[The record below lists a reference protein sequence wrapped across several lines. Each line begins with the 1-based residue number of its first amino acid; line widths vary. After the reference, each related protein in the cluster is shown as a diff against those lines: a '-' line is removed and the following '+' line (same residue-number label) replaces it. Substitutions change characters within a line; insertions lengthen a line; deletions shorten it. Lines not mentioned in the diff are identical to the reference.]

1 MQSGQGHRMIAA
13 EARDGAPAGAV
24 KPLTGG
30 ALASVALSEA
40 RTGAQTYSA
49 SVEPLRLLAG
59 GVIFGD
65 GLAVILASAIAHML
79 RYGDWSVPIAMSS
92 TTLLAAALTLEFMRG
107 SGAYSRHLMDGM
119 PAQLGRALRN
129 WSVVFALL
137 LAFVYVTKTSDAFS
151 RAWVSAWYVG
161 ALVGF
166 ACVRVVTL
174 LQVERWRR
182 CGRLARMVAVIDMG
196 GNGEALARQI
206 LHSGGADTHLL
217 GVFSAQSDQSSGID
231 DLIRLTRLFRVD
243 DIIVAAMG
251 CDESE
256 IGTVVRK
263 LGTIPTNVH
272 LCTSFLQPAFPRQ
285 EPRLLF
291 GSPVLTICR
300 RPMTGWGRVVKR
312 AEDLVLGVLLLFLFL
327 PLMLAVAAA
336 IKFESAGPILFRQN
350 RLGFNNNTFEIL
362 KFRTM
367 FHVPGPELDVPQA
380 RRNDPRVTRVGRF
393 LRRTSLDELPQL
405 LNVLKGSMSLVG
417 PRPHA
422 VPHNDQYSALIG
434 GYLGRHR
441 VQPGITGW
449 AQVKGLRG
457 ETDALEK
464 MQRRIDYDLAYI
476 ENWSL
481 LLDLKILLMTV
492 ALCFTSRNAY

>member
-1 MQSGQGHRMIAA
+1 MTAA
-13 EARDGAPAGAV
+13 EARDEPPIADIDPVA
-24 KPLTGG
+24 GG
-30 ALASVALSEA
+30 AFASMAWSEA
-40 RTGAQTYSA
+40 HTGARTYSA

-59 GVIFGD
+59 GIVFGD
-65 GLAVILASAIAHML
+65 ALAVILPSIMAHML
-79 RYGDWSVPIAMSS
+79 RYWDWTIPIGISS
-92 TTLLAAALTLEFMRG
+92 TTLLAAALMLELMRG
-107 SGAYSRHLMDGM
+107 SGAYSGRIMDGL
-119 PAQLGRALRN
+119 AVQLGRALRN

-137 LAFVYVTKTSDAFS
+137 LALGYVTKTSEGFS
-151 RAWVSAWYVG
+151 RAWAFAWFVG
-161 ALVGF
+161 ALAGF
-166 ACVRVVTL
+166 GLVRVVAL

-196 GNGEALARQI
+196 GNGDTLARQI
-206 LHSGGADTHLL
+206 VETGGADTHLL
-217 GVFSAQSDQSSGID
+217 GVFSAQGDRSDGID

-251 CDESE
+251 GDESE

-263 LGTIPTNVH
+263 LGTVPTNVH
-272 LCTSFLQPAFPRQ
+272 LCTSFLQAAFPRQ

-291 GSPVLTICR
+291 GSPVLTIFR
-300 RPMTGWGRVVKR
+300 RPLTGWGIVVKR
-312 AEDLVLGVLLLFLFL
+312 AEDVALGILLLLLFL
-327 PLMLAVAAA
+327 PLMLAIAAA
-336 IKFESAGPILFRQN
+336 IKFDSAGPVLFRQK
-350 RLGFNNNTFEIL
+350 RLGFNNNAFEIL

-367 FHVPGPELDVPQA
+367 VHVPGPELEVPQA
-380 RRNDPRVTRVGRF
+380 QRNDPRVTRVGRF

-405 LNVLKGSMSLVG
+405 LNVLQGNMSLVG

-422 VPHNDQYSALIG
+422 LAHNDQYAALIG

-449 AQVKGLRG
+449 AQVNGLRG
-457 ETDALEK
+457 ETDTLEK

-481 LLDLKILLMTV
+481 LLDLKILVRTV
-492 ALCFTSRNAY
+492 LFCFSSRNAY

>member
-1 MQSGQGHRMIAA
+1 MIAA
-13 EARDGAPAGAV
+13 GARDKSAIGEIDP
-24 KPLTGG
+24 PIGG
-30 ALASVALSEA
+30 KFASVAWNEA
-40 RTGAQTYSA
+40 RTDIPTYSA

-59 GVIFGD
+59 GVILGD
-65 GLAVILASAIAHML
+65 GLAVVLASVVAHML
-79 RYGDWSVPIAMSS
+79 RYSEWSVPIGVSS
-92 TTLLAAALTLEFMRG
+92 TTLLAAALMLEVMRG
-107 SGAYSRHLMDGM
+107 SGAYSRHITEGM
-119 PAQLGRALRN
+119 AAQLVRVLRN

-137 LAFVYVTKTSDAFS
+137 LALGYVTKTSEVFS
-151 RAWVSAWYVG
+151 RVWASAWYMG
-161 ALVGF
+161 ALGGF
-166 ACVRVVTL
+166 GLVRIVAL

-196 GNGEALARQI
+196 GNGDALARQI
-206 LHSGGADTHLL
+206 ADTGGTDTHLL
-217 GVFSAQSDQSSGID
+217 GVFSAKSDRSGGID

-243 DIIVAAMG
+243 DIIVDAMG
-251 CDESE
+251 GEETE

-272 LCTSFLQPAFPRQ
+272 LCTSYLQAAFPRQ

-291 GSPVLTICR
+291 GSPVLTIYR
-300 RPMTGWGRVVKR
+300 RPLTGWGVVVKR
-312 AEDLVLGVLLLFLFL
+312 AEDLMLGILLLFLFL

-336 IKFESAGPILFRQN
+336 IRIDSAGPILFRQK
-350 RLGFNNNTFEIL
+350 RLGFNNSPFEIL

-367 FHVPGPELDVPQA
+367 IHVPGPELDVPQA
-380 RRNDPRVTRVGRF
+380 QRNDPRVTRVGRF

-405 LNVLKGSMSLVG
+405 LNVLKGNMSLVG

-422 VPHNDQYSALIG
+422 LAHNAQYAALIG

-449 AQVKGLRG
+449 AQVNGLRG
-457 ETDALEK
+457 ETDTLEK

-481 LLDLKILLMTV
+481 LLDVKILFMTV
-492 ALCFTSRNAY
+492 LFSFSSRNAY